1 MATPISDRMMADEP
15 VRVFRSL
22 GTKSARR
29 DLSRKQPKTASDLDG
44 VGAPEPVYQQGPDE
58 LDTELLRIYEG
69 VDPAQKELE
78 KLRAEV
84 REAAIEKRKVRNIY
98 TAEEDEA
105 DVARYAR
112 DATRARI
119 GAKAD
124 NFSEALARSARV
136 ASARKANEQN
146 KPEPVMGG
154 SVLPEPPDA
163 MFGGG
168 LVDDGTIGP
177 DYKDARTEDR
187 RVRDEFAQ
195 LQDIYITRG
204 TDKNVNPDG
213 TPMSFRQ
220 YVAAEMQARPDS
232 SLAQSFAAGR
242 ADKFFSPAKDRFDD
256 QFTQE
261 EAKRAQYRA
270 DATETRRRAMLASRD
285 GGLGVIADYQRRYD
299 NALETIRLKQE
310 QGSAGPEDFLAL
322 ANAQQALAGGYM
334 SASQLVPGRGYDAM
348 AAQMMISA
356 NRNNAMA
363 GQMMETRD
371 TNTSMERIAAA
382 QNAQP
387 PAPTA
392 RDQLMAAVN
401 SPVRE
406 VEEQALAV
414 PLAGENPTDKSRASA
429 LNAVKTATAGLAA
442 EQAAQALAASNA
454 VIQPGSPQWDA
465 MSQFAALVDEQ
476 RFVSTL
482 LPKLDDPSADAA
494 TRAAKQKRDNN
505 YLLQLYR
512 AARPQRYGLFGS
524 IGNAFNNMG
533 GYFVQ
538 PENPQ
543 APATR

>member
-1 MATPISDRMMADEP
+1 
-15 VRVFRSL
+15 
-22 GTKSARR
+22 
-29 DLSRKQPKTASDLDG
+29 
-44 VGAPEPVYQQGPDE
+44 VYQQGPDE

-154 SVLPEPPDA
+154 STLPEPPSA
-163 MFGGG
+163 MSGGG

-195 LQDIYITRG
+195 LQDRYITRG
-204 TDKNVNPDG
+204 TGKNVNRDG

-232 SLAQSFAAGR
+232 PLAQAFAAGR
-242 ADKFFSPAKDRFDD
+242 ADKFFSPAKDRFDED
-256 QFTQE
+256 YTRE

-285 GGLGVIADYQRRYD
+285 GGIGVVADFQRRYD
-299 NALETIRLKQE
+299 NALETIRLKQQ
-310 QGSAGPEDFLAL
+310 QGNAGPEDFLAL
-322 ANAQQALAGGYM
+322 STAQQALAGGYM
-334 SASQLVPGRGYDAM
+334 SAAQLLPGRGYDAM
-348 AAQMMISA
+348 AAQMMVSA
-356 NRNNAMA
+356 NRNNSLAV
-363 GQMMETRD
+363 QMMEGREA
-371 TNTSMERIAAA
+371 NQSMERIAASRNA
-382 QNAQP
+382 APAQP
-387 PAPTA
+387 TA
-392 RDQLMAAVN
+392 EQQLRSAMN

-406 VEEQALAV
+406 YEEQALAA
-414 PLAGENPTDKSRASA
+414 PLAGENPTNESRESA
-429 LNAVKTATAGLAA
+429 INSVKTATAELAA
-442 EQAAQALAASNA
+442 KDAAQALAAGNE
-454 VIQPGSPQWDA
+454 VVKPGSPQWDS
-465 MSQFAALVDEQ
+465 MSRFAALVDET

-482 LPKLDDPSADAA
+482 LPLMDDPSVDPA

-512 AARPQRYGLFGS
+512 AARPQKYSAIGN
-524 IGNAFNNMG
+524 IGNALSNFG
-533 GYFVQ
+533 GLFYQ
-538 PENPQ
+538 PSNPPPPQ
-543 APATR
+543 TR

>member
-1 MATPISDRMMADEP
+1 
-15 VRVFRSL
+15 
-22 GTKSARR
+22 
-29 DLSRKQPKTASDLDG
+29 
-44 VGAPEPVYQQGPDE
+44 
-58 LDTELLRIYEG
+58 
-69 VDPAQKELE
+69 
-78 KLRAEV
+78 
-84 REAAIEKRKVRNIY
+84 
-98 TAEEDEA
+98 
-105 DVARYAR
+105 
-112 DATRARI
+112 
-119 GAKAD
+119 
-124 NFSEALARSARV
+124 
-136 ASARKANEQN
+136 
-146 KPEPVMGG
+146 
-154 SVLPEPPDA
+154 
-163 MFGGG
+163 
-168 LVDDGTIGP
+168 
-177 DYKDARTEDR
+177 
-187 RVRDEFAQ
+187 
-195 LQDIYITRG
+195 
-204 TDKNVNPDG
+204 
-213 TPMSFRQ
+213 
-220 YVAAEMQARPDS
+220 
-232 SLAQSFAAGR
+232 
-242 ADKFFSPAKDRFDD
+242 
-256 QFTQE
+256 
-261 EAKRAQYRA
+261 
-270 DATETRRRAMLASRD
+270 
-285 GGLGVIADYQRRYD
+285 
-299 NALETIRLKQE
+299 
-310 QGSAGPEDFLAL
+310 
-322 ANAQQALAGGYM
+322 
-334 SASQLVPGRGYDAM
+334 
-348 AAQMMISA
+348 
-356 NRNNAMA
+356 MA

-429 LNAVKTATAGLAA
+429 LNAVKAATAGLAA
-442 EQAAQALAASNA
+442 EQATQALAASNA

-538 PENPQ
+538 PENPP